1 MKRRPFFA
9 WLLATVFGWNVQSEA
24 GLPTYTNP
32 YLTDDWYIKD
42 HVEVQEWWW
51 RAEDGTIY
59 CNSQPT
65 PYKQMPIVFVDFK

>member
-32 YLTDDWYIKD
+32 YLTG
-42 HVEVQEWWW
+42 HVEVWDWWW
-51 RAEDGTIY
+51 RDEDGRIY
-59 CNSQPT
+59 CNAQPT
-65 PYKQMPIVFVDFK
+65 PHKQMPLVIFREL